1 MLEES
6 KREKS
11 VLNQQLTNIK
21 QKVKLTH
28 TKTVKLIH
36 ERVDIE
42 KQLELRE
49 QEIEFLKSSN
59 LKESQQFQSI
69 IRQREEEIK
78 QLKEQLSAVEGQ
90 LSSKRKQAKDLR
102 EKLNQT
108 EKELAT
114 KSAEAQEL
122 EKSNGKLEAYLDS
135 ERKRVDLLLMQMTAA
150 SSQQQY
156 TRELEVCTVCTVPS
170 QCHASS

>member
-6 KREKS
+6 KREKL

-21 QKVKLTH
+21 PKVKLTH

-36 ERVDIE
+36 ERMEIE

-49 QEIEFLKSSN
+49 QEIEFLKNSN
-59 LKESQQFQSI
+59 LKEHQQVQSI

-78 QLKEQLSAVEGQ
+78 QLKEQLSVVEGQ
-90 LSSKRKQAKDLR
+90 LISERKQAQDLR
-102 EKLNQT
+102 KQLNQT
-108 EKELAT
+108 EKELVA

-122 EKSNGKLEAYLDS
+122 ERSICKLETYLDF

-150 SSQQQY
+150 SSQQQH
-156 TRELEVCTVCTVPS
+156 TKELEVCILCIVPS
-170 QCHASS
+170 